1 MAPGSVPAAVQQA
14 AETAAEGPPLI
25 AVHGVSRIY
34 DGGAIVAL
42 SDVDF
47 EIGSGAFVAVTG
59 PSGSGKS
66 TLLHILAGIDVPS
79 GGAVSWK
86 GVPVAPADWPAL
98 RRTAIGVVFQDFLLL
113 PSLTAIENVEIAM
126 SGTGRGRA
134 ERRARA
140 AAFLARVGLSHRLR
154 HLPSMLSG
162 GERQRVAVARS
173 VANDPEILLC
183 DEPTG
188 NLDSASAAAVVELLV
203 ELRRERGMALLVVTH
218 DQSLAARAE
227 RLVSLRDGRIV
238 ADARR
243 TDPTWA

>member
-1 MAPGSVPAAVQQA
+1 MTAAGHQA
-14 AETAAEGPPLI
+14 AETAVALAPLI
-25 AVHGVSRIY
+25 AVHGVSRTY
-34 DGGAIVAL
+34 DDGAIVAL
-42 SDVDF
+42 SGVDI
-47 EIGSGAFVAVTG
+47 EVGAGEFVAISG

-66 TLLHILAGIDVPS
+66 TLLHVLAGIDVPS
-79 GGAVSWK
+79 AGAVFWK

-113 PSLTAIENVEIAM
+113 PALTAIENVEIAM

-140 AAFLARVGLSHRLR
+140 SGLLAHVGLANRLR
-154 HLPSMLSG
+154 HLPHMLSG

-173 VANDPEILLC
+173 IANDPEALLC

-188 NLDSASAAAVVELLV
+188 NLDSASAADVVELLLS
-203 ELRRERGMALLVVTH
+203 LRRERGMALVVATH

-238 ADARR
+238 ADVNRK
-243 TDPTWA
+243 DPAWA